1 MIILSVMDEERQK
14 AYLTLINSLLNSPS
28 SKANS
33 ILNANQV
40 LVDAAL
46 VQTMEQVAS
55 VMADQGYQNAADF
68 LMDVAC
74 QLSEIISSLGNVT
87 DRTAG
92 QGESLA
98 KTKQEE
104 YLIFLDQVYQATAQS
119 NSNPQVVYPLLVEN
133 LENLNDDFAVLLR
146 QVIMDT
152 LSQVEPEQAQSI
164 AAVIGNFSDLMR
176 EFPQGDRASNLEIAI
191 AGAEVAATIF
201 THDVYPNDWATNRN
215 NLAAAYTK
223 RVRGDREE
231 NLERAIAAYEEALQ
245 VYTQSKFPTEWAR
258 TKSNLGNAYS
268 NRIRSDRTQN
278 LERAIH
284 CYQCALQVRTP
295 EAFPEQWATT
305 QINLGTACW
314 ERIEGERAQN
324 LELAISHFQAALQI
338 DTKETFPQDW
348 ALIQTNLGTVYWGR
362 VQGDRGSN
370 LEQAIAH
377 FQNALQVYTKE
388 DFPQYWATVQNNL
401 GGVYLEQGQFE
412 EAIACFQSALEV
424 YTPSAF
430 PFECLGTGKNLGNT
444 AKASENWAVANE
456 GYRIAIEAVEQSRS
470 WTITDIRRQVILANA
485 IDVYDDMVQLCTKTE
500 QFEQAIEYVERC
512 KSRSFVELLH
522 ARDLLPKGNI
532 PEELT
537 NALKSL
543 RQEIVTE
550 QRRLEITEQN
560 QAMGMMSASGE
571 QMESATTWL
580 QNRTRLNELV
590 KHLDDLITYKIDPI
604 DADFKTTQKVNPIS
618 FNDIQQLLEN
628 TL

>member
-152 LSQVEPEQAQSI
+152 LSQVAPEQAQSI

-201 THDVYPNDWATNRN
+201 TRDVYPNDWATNRN

-231 NLERAIAAYEEALQ
+231 NLERAIVAYEEALQ
-245 VYTQSKFPTEWAR
+245 VYTQSKFPQEWAR

-284 CYQCALQVRTP
+284 CYQSALQVRTR

-338 DTKETFPQDW
+338 DTKETFSQDW

-444 AKASENWAVANE
+444 AKASENWAVASE

-470 WTITDIRRQVILANA
+470 WAITDARRQVILANA
-485 IDVYDDMVQLCTKTE
+485 IDVYDDMVEVCIDIE
-500 QFEQAIEYVERC
+500 QFDQAIEYVERC
-512 KSRSFVELLH
+512 KSRSFIELLH
-522 ARDLLPKGNI
+522 VRDLFPKGNI
-532 PEELT
+532 PEGVINEL
-537 NALKSL
+537 KHL

-550 QRRLEITEQN
+550 QRRLEIVEQN
-560 QAMGMMSASGE
+560 QATGIISAVSKPIDNSLAWVE
-571 QMESATTWL
+571 
-580 QNRTRLNELV
+580 NRTRLNELV
-590 KHLDDLITYKIDPI
+590 KQLDGLIDDKINPIDP
-604 DADFKTTQKVNPIS
+604 DFKDTQQVNPIS
-618 FNDIQQLLEN
+618 FKETKKLLQAF
-628 TL
+628 